1 METKTLP
8 AVAFFLTLFLATSIV
23 LAAPT
28 APSKSKTPNI
38 KTLSPNTGGEGEVIT
53 MAGSNFGKDPA
64 DGIIGLNDGPNYVR
78 VGGFLGTDMISWANN
93 KVQIFAPS
101 LQDAASNLS
110 RMGIFFTVA
119 DSIGKNIP
127 GFNLFLYT
135 MKLFDAV
142 TTQKSTFVDNTAP
155 VTVVVYP
162 LNSSNTEYF
171 TYKAKTY
178 SPGIKGL
185 AEKVIDA
192 TDAVHVAKI
201 TYDSFGKDI
210 VGLVTNPVQL
220 VKDKLRDNARSAFET
235 PLLIQDAFSG
245 FKSSEITPSPPE
257 ANIVAPTQKQ
267 PSPIGEGQK
276 QPSKE
281 TKKDTTTTKVT
292 EQKPPTEQKATR
304 LTIKLVDQY
313 DLPITEVNESEYC
326 RTKLPSEVE
335 RAGAFH
341 ELGTSPTLLLI
352 DSVGDKVPGFFARFD
367 KNEDF
372 FYGNSS
378 PTSPRGEWTYDR
390 DIVPG
395 KYTLVFYKGGST
407 ENSFT
412 RRFYNS
418 SEKQVS
424 VSNSE
429 GWFVK
434 MTVSQIIT
442 HVFFEIHL
450 KIVNQAGTPMDPGGY
465 YNQAGDYVAG
475 FVMKDKN
482 GEDVRIDA
490 KAVENGQYVIRGV
503 STWLGNWSYPP
514 GDYILRV
521 EKEGY
526 APVEKTIQIPD
537 LSRISDDEIKL
548 KRQDKIDLGTITLT
562 KI

>member
-8 AVAFFLTLFLATSIV
+8 AVAFFLTLFLATRIV

-245 FKSSEITPSPPE
+245 FKSSEITPSP
-257 ANIVAPTQKQ
+257 AGL
-267 PSPIGEGQK
+267 SSGEG
-276 QPSKE
+276 
-281 TKKDTTTTKVT
+281 
-292 EQKPPTEQKATR
+292 
-304 LTIKLVDQY
+304 
-313 DLPITEVNESEYC
+313 
-326 RTKLPSEVE
+326 
-335 RAGAFH
+335 
-341 ELGTSPTLLLI
+341 
-352 DSVGDKVPGFFARFD
+352 
-367 KNEDF
+367 
-372 FYGNSS
+372 
-378 PTSPRGEWTYDR
+378 
-390 DIVPG
+390 
-395 KYTLVFYKGGST
+395 
-407 ENSFT
+407 
-412 RRFYNS
+412 
-418 SEKQVS
+418 
-424 VSNSE
+424 
-429 GWFVK
+429 
-434 MTVSQIIT
+434 
-442 HVFFEIHL
+442 
-450 KIVNQAGTPMDPGGY
+450 
-465 YNQAGDYVAG
+465 
-475 FVMKDKN
+475 
-482 GEDVRIDA
+482 
-490 KAVENGQYVIRGV
+490 
-503 STWLGNWSYPP
+503 
-514 GDYILRV
+514 
-521 EKEGY
+521 
-526 APVEKTIQIPD
+526 
-537 LSRISDDEIKL
+537 
-548 KRQDKIDLGTITLT
+548 
-562 KI
+562 